1 MIRSSMV
8 RPMMYYVVWRGPV
21 AAVAVAVQRF
31 NATPTRDG
39 QAMRWTELMW
49 VDSSDSLATVRIAR
63 VRK

>member
-21 AAVAVAVQRF
+21 AAVGAEAVQRF

-39 QAMRWTELMW
+39 QAMRWT
-49 VDSSDSLATVRIAR
+49 ATVASTPPRGSK
-63 VRK
+63 V